1 VELNRQ
7 FSKDIRMNPKLTPE
21 ESAKKMLA
29 ALWER
34 NLPMLRDRLAQLD
47 AAADAAA
54 TGKLTPELRHDA
66 SSTAHKLAGS
76 LGMFGY
82 QRGTEFARKMEVLL
96 NEPGPA
102 DALSLRELA
111 DSLRESVGL

>member
-1 VELNRQ
+1 M
-7 FSKDIRMNPKLTPE
+7 DPKLSPE

-34 NLPMLRDRLAQLD
+34 NLPVLRDRLEQLD
-47 AAADAAA
+47 AAAEAAA
-54 TGKLTPELRHDA
+54 TGTLSPLMREDA
-66 SSTAHKLAGS
+66 SGTAHKLAGS

-82 QRGTEFARKMEVLL
+82 QRGTEFARQIELL
-96 NEPGPA
+96 LTEPGPV

-111 DSLRESVGL
+111 SSLRESVGL

>member
-1 VELNRQ
+1 M
-7 FSKDIRMNPKLTPE
+7 DPKLTPQ

-34 NLPMLRDRLAQLD
+34 NLPVLHDRLAQLD
-47 AAADAAA
+47 AASEAAV
-54 TGKLTPELRHDA
+54 TGTLTPEQREDA

-82 QRGTEFARKMEVLL
+82 QRGTEFARQIEVLL
-96 NEPGPA
+96 TEPGPA
-102 DALSLRELA
+102 DALSLRELSA
-111 DSLRESVGL
+111 SLRESVGL

>member
-1 VELNRQ
+1 M
-7 FSKDIRMNPKLTPE
+7 DPKLTPE

-34 NLPMLRDRLAQLD
+34 NLPVLRDRLAQLD

-54 TGKLTPELRHDA
+54 TGTLTPEMREDA
-66 SSTAHKLAGS
+66 AGTAHKLAGS

-82 QRGTEFARKMEVLL
+82 QRGTEFARKLEVLL
-96 NEPGPA
+96 NDPGSA
-102 DALSLRELA
+102 DALTLRELSA
-111 DSLRESVGL
+111 SLRESVNL

>member
-1 VELNRQ
+1 M
-7 FSKDIRMNPKLTPE
+7 DPKLTPQ

-34 NLPMLRDRLAQLD
+34 NLPVLHDRLAQLD
-47 AAADAAA
+47 AASEAAV
-54 TGKLTPELRHDA
+54 TGTLNPEQREDA

-82 QRGTEFARKMEVLL
+82 QRGTEFARKMELLL

-111 DSLRESVGL
+111 ASLRESVNL

>member
-1 VELNRQ
+1 M
-7 FSKDIRMNPKLTPE
+7 DPKLTPE
-21 ESAKKMLA
+21 ESAKKILA
-29 ALWER
+29 ALWQR
-34 NLPMLRDRLAQLD
+34 NLPVLRDRLAQLD
-47 AAADAAA
+47 AASEAAA

-96 NEPGPA
+96 TEPGPV
-102 DALSLRELA
+102 DALGLRELA

>member
-1 VELNRQ
+1 M
-7 FSKDIRMNPKLTPE
+7 DPKLTPE

-34 NLPMLRDRLAQLD
+34 NLPVLRDRLAQLD
-47 AAADAAA
+47 AASEAAA
-54 TGKLTPELRHDA
+54 TGKLTPEMREDA
-66 SSTAHKLAGS
+66 GSTAHKLAGS

-82 QRGTEFARKMEVLL
+82 PRGTEFARKIEVLL

-102 DALSLRELA
+102 DALGLRELTS
-111 DSLRESVGL
+111 SLRESVGL

>member
-1 VELNRQ
+1 M
-7 FSKDIRMNPKLTPE
+7 DPKLTPE
-21 ESAKKMLA
+21 ESAKNMLA

-34 NLPMLRDRLAQLD
+34 NLPVLRDRLAQLD
-47 AAADAAA
+47 AASEAAA
-54 TGKLTPELRHDA
+54 TGKLTPEMREDA

-82 QRGTEFARKMEVLL
+82 PRGTEFARKIEVLL

-111 DSLRESVGL
+111 SSLRESVNL

>member
-1 VELNRQ
+1 M
-7 FSKDIRMNPKLTPE
+7 DPKLTPE
-21 ESAKKMLA
+21 ESSKKMLA
-29 ALWER
+29 TLWEK
-34 NLPMLRDRLAQLD
+34 NLPVLRDRLAQLD
-47 AAADAAA
+47 AASEAAV
-54 TGKLTPELRHDA
+54 TGKLTPEMRAEA

-82 QRGTEFARKMEVLL
+82 PRGTEFARKIEQLL
-96 NEPGPA
+96 TEPGPT

>member
-1 VELNRQ
+1 M
-7 FSKDIRMNPKLTPE
+7 DPKLAPE
-21 ESAKKMLA
+21 ENAKRMLA

-34 NLPMLRDRLAQLD
+34 NLPVLRDRLAQLD

-54 TGKLTPELRHDA
+54 TGTLTPQMREDA

-82 QRGTEFARKMEVLL
+82 TRGTEFARNIEVLL
-96 NEPGPA
+96 NEPGDV
-102 DALSLRELA
+102 DALGLRELSA
-111 DSLRESVGL
+111 SLRESVGL